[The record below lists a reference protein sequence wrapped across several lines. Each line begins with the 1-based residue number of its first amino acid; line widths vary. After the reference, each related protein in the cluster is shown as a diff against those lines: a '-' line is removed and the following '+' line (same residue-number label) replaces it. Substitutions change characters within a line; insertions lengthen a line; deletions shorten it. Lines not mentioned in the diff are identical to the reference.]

1 MTTNDETKATTEDST
16 NETNQTENTDDSVQI
31 EDSPTEEDKQIIDN
45 MVNPIAIK
53 VMEKTMKKLLERNID
68 IKSIDQDIIAENIA
82 DFIIDLTLPKDN
94 VPENQD
100 SHMPDFN
107 IDTDKLTSQVI
118 ESFETLA
125 L

>member
-94 VPENQD
+94 VPENQN
-100 SHMPDFN
+100 SHMFDFN